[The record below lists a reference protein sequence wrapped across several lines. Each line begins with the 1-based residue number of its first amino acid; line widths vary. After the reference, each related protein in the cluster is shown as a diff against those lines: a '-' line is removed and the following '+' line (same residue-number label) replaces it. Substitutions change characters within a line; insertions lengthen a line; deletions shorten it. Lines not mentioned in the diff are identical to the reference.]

1 MMISRFFAPLLAAAT
16 FASAAPASV
25 VVNIT
30 EDGSDL
36 VMQVTGSLNTDSL
49 LKYFGSFSNYGSSFS
64 TDYFGIRTQSYNFYD
79 ADLSGGVSYTLSP
92 TRNTLFNT
100 GDTFW
105 FNHDGETIGLAT
117 TYVSGSAISS
127 SARFTSGSLATL
139 GPDLGSYVWTL
150 GNGETITLNVGI
162 SPVPLP
168 AGGLLLAGALAALG
182 LRKRRKTA

>member
-1 MMISRFFAPLLAAAT
+1 MIRTFFLSTVTAVTL
-16 FASAAPASV
+16 ASAAPASV
-25 VVNIT
+25 LVNIF
-30 EDGSDL
+30 EDGPGL
-36 VMQVTGSLNTDSL
+36 VMEVSGSLNTDSL
-49 LKYFGSFSNYGSSFS
+49 TKYFGSFSTYGSSFS
-64 TDYFGIRTQSYNFYD
+64 TGYFGVRTQSYNFYD
-79 ADLSGGVSYTLSP
+79 AAITAGDSYALSP
-92 TRNTLFNT
+92 TRNTVTNS

-105 FNHDGETIGLAT
+105 FNHDSETIGLAT

-127 SARFTSGSLATL
+127 TARFSSGSLATL

-182 LRKRRKTA
+182 LRKTRKSA